1 MRGSRIG
8 WIGVDLDGT
17 LALTVSNTREI
28 GAPIAPMLARV
39 HDWLDQGLEVRI
51 VTARVGASGVTLR
64 DGTVDDQCNAERQRA
79 LIGAWCVEHIGQAL
93 PITHGKDVMM
103 VELFDD
109 RARQVETNTGMLIH
123 AKER

>member
-1 MRGSRIG
+1 MHSRIG

-17 LALTVSNTREI
+17 LALTCSNTREI
-28 GAPIAPMLARV
+28 GAPIAPMLSRV

-79 LIGAWCVEHIGQAL
+79 LVGAWCVEHVGQSL
-93 PITHGKDVMM
+93 PITASKDIRML
-103 VELFDD
+103 ELWDD
-109 RARQVETNTGMLIH
+109 RAVQVEKDKGVRVI
-123 AKER
+123 A

>member
-1 MRGSRIG
+1 MRNRLG

-39 HDWLDQGLEVRI
+39 HDWLDQGIEVRI

-79 LIGAWCVEHIGQAL
+79 LVGAWCVEHIGQSL
-93 PITHGKDVMM
+93 PITHGKDVMLI
-103 VELFDD
+103 ELWDD
-109 RARQVETNTGMLIH
+109 RAVQVERDTGKRVY
-123 AKER
+123 ANA

>member
-1 MRGSRIG
+1 MRNRLG

-39 HDWLDQGLEVRI
+39 HDWLDQGIEVRI

-79 LIGAWCVEHIGQAL
+79 LIGAWCVEHIGQSL

-103 VELFDD
+103 IELWDD
-109 RARQVETNTGMLIH
+109 RVVQVERDTGKRVY
-123 AKER
+123 ANA

>member
-1 MRGSRIG
+1 MRNSRIG

-28 GAPIAPMLARV
+28 GAPIVPMLARV

-79 LIGAWCVEHIGQAL
+79 LIGAWWVYSGELRGQSVSA
-93 PITHGKDVMM
+93 
-103 VELFDD
+103 
-109 RARQVETNTGMLIH
+109 
-123 AKER
+123 

>member
-1 MRGSRIG
+1 MRNRLG

-39 HDWLDQGLEVRI
+39 HDWIDQGLEVRI

-79 LIGAWCVEHIGQAL
+79 LIGAWCVEHIGQSL
-93 PITHGKDVMM
+93 PITHGKDVMLI
-103 VELFDD
+103 ELWDD
-109 RARQVETNTGMLIH
+109 RVVQVERDTGKRVY
-123 AKER
+123 ANA

>member
-8 WIGVDLDGT
+8 WVGVDLDGT
-17 LALTVSNTREI
+17 LALTCSNTREI

-79 LIGAWCVEHIGQAL
+79 LVEAWCVEHVGQRLKVTAS
-93 PITHGKDVMM
+93 KDIAMI
-103 VELFDD
+103 ELWDD
-109 RARQVETNTGMLIH
+109 IVIQVVKDTGRRVY
-123 AKER
+123 ANA

>member
-1 MRGSRIG
+1 MHSRIG

-17 LALTVSNTREI
+17 LALTCSNTREI
-28 GAPIAPMLARV
+28 GAPVAPMLSRV

-79 LIGAWCVEHIGQAL
+79 LVGAWCVEHVGQSL
-93 PITHGKDVMM
+93 PITASKDIRML
-103 VELFDD
+103 ELWDD
-109 RARQVETNTGMLIH
+109 RAVQVEKDKGVRVI
-123 AKER
+123 A

>member
-1 MRGSRIG
+1 MRNSRIG

-79 LIGAWCVEHIGQAL
+79 LIGAWCVEHIGQSL
-93 PITHGKDVMM
+93 PITHGKDVMLI
-103 VELFDD
+103 ELWDD
-109 RARQVETNTGMLIH
+109 RAVQVERDTGKRVY
-123 AKER
+123 ANA

>member
-1 MRGSRIG
+1 MRNSRIG

-79 LIGAWCVEHIGQAL
+79 LVGAWCVEHVGQRLKVTAS
-93 PITHGKDVMM
+93 KDVRML
-103 VELFDD
+103 ELWDD
-109 RARQVETNTGMLIH
+109 RAVQVVTNAGNRVY
-123 AKER
+123 ANA

>member
-1 MRGSRIG
+1 MMRNRLG

-39 HDWLDQGLEVRI
+39 HDWLDQGIEVRI

-79 LIGAWCVEHIGQAL
+79 LVGAWCVEHVGQRLKVTAS
-93 PITHGKDVMM
+93 KDVRML
-103 VELFDD
+103 ELWDD
-109 RARQVETNTGMLIH
+109 RAVQVEKDKGVRVI
-123 AKER
+123 A

>member
-1 MRGSRIG
+1 MMRNRLG

-51 VTARVGASGVTLR
+51 VTARVGASGVVLR
-64 DGTVDDQCNAERQRA
+64 DGTVDDQRNAERQRA
-79 LIGAWCVEHIGQAL
+79 LIDAWCVEHVGQSL
-93 PITHGKDVMM
+93 PITASKDIRML
-103 VELFDD
+103 ELWDD
-109 RARQVETNTGMLIH
+109 RAVQVEKDKGVRVI
-123 AKER
+123 A

>member
-1 MRGSRIG
+1 MHSSRIG

-17 LALTVSNTREI
+17 LALTCSNTREI

-79 LIGAWCVEHIGQAL
+79 LIGAWCVEHIGRSL

-103 VELFDD
+103 VELWDD
-109 RARQVETNTGMLIH
+109 RVVQVERDTGKRVY
-123 AKER
+123 ANA

>member
-1 MRGSRIG
+1 MRNRLG

-51 VTARVGASGVTLR
+51 VTARVGASGVVLR
-64 DGTVDDQCNAERQRA
+64 DGTVDDQRNAERQRA
-79 LIGAWCVEHIGQAL
+79 LIDAWCVEHVGQSL
-93 PITHGKDVMM
+93 PITASKDIRML
-103 VELFDD
+103 ELWDD
-109 RARQVETNTGMLIH
+109 RAVQVVTNAGNRVY
-123 AKER
+123 ANA

>member
-1 MRGSRIG
+1 MRGSCFG

-51 VTARVGASGVTLR
+51 VTARVGASGVMLR

-79 LIGAWCVEHIGQAL
+79 LVEAWCVEHVGQRLMVTAS
-93 PITHGKDVMM
+93 KDVMM
-103 VELFDD
+103 VELWDD
-109 RARQVETNTGMLIH
+109 RCVQVEADTGARIR
-123 AKER
+123 A